1 MVYLGINLKEL
12 RMKKGLTQEQLAYEF
27 GVSSQSISRWENGS
41 TYPDIVMLPVIASY
55 FNVSIDTLVGYARE
69 CTGEERELFFAHVRG
84 MNRQEQIVQYRE
96 MLKKYPNDIHFQFG
110 LAGVLFGVWK
120 KEHDADT
127 EREITLLCHRIL
139 RSGDA
144 GMQCGANRCLALIA
158 KEHGDT
164 ELAMKYV
171 NALPSVLCGR
181 ELMAMQ
187 IKLDMSFNDA
197 VRKFAE
203 DFFDFRFDT

>member
-1 MVYLGINLKEL
+1 MMYLGINLKEL
-12 RMKKGLTQEQLAYEF
+12 RTGKGLTQEQLAYEF

-55 FNVSIDTLVGYARE
+55 FNVSIDTLVGYAKE
-69 CTGEERELFFAHVRG
+69 CTAEERELFFAHVRD
-84 MNRQEQIVQYRE
+84 MNRQEKIVQYRG
-96 MLKKYPNDIHFQFG
+96 MLKKYPNDIQLQFG
-110 LAGVLFGVWK
+110 LAGVLFGAWK
-120 KEHDADT
+120 KVHDADM

-187 IKLDMSFNDA
+187 VKFDMSFQDA
-197 VRKFAE
+197 LRKFAE
-203 DFFDFRFDT
+203 DY

>member
-12 RMKKGLTQEQLAYEF
+12 RTKKGLTQEQLAYEF

-41 TYPDIVMLPVIASY
+41 TYPDVVMLPVIASY
-55 FNVSIDTLVGYARE
+55 FNVSIDMLVGYAKE
-69 CTGEERELFFAHVRG
+69 CTAEERELFFAHVRS

-96 MLKKYPNDIHFQFG
+96 MLKKYPNNIHLQFG
-110 LAGVLFGVWK
+110 LAGVLFGAWK
-120 KEHDADT
+120 KTHDADM

-139 RSGDA
+139 GSGDA
-144 GMQCGANRCLALIA
+144 GMQCGATRCLALIA

-187 IKLDMSFNDA
+187 IKHDMSFKDA
-197 VRKFAE
+197 LRKFAE
-203 DFFDFRFDT
+203 DY